1 MFCVCVASS
10 PPLLKKNKQ
19 CIKKSKCGVKKKK
32 PWRTLKDSKPEKGGW
47 DQLICPSFVWFIKP
61 FVLERMGSVGK
72 RFLIYNVFT
81 FAN

>member
-1 MFCVCVASS
+1 MW
-10 PPLLKKNKQ
+10 
-19 CIKKSKCGVKKKK
+19 GEK

-47 DQLICPSFVWFIKP
+47 DQLICPSFVSFIKP

>member
-1 MFCVCVASS
+1 MRE
-10 PPLLKKNKQ
+10 
-19 CIKKSKCGVKKKK
+19 GKK

-72 RFLIYNVFT
+72 QFLIYNVFT

>member
-1 MFCVCVASS
+1 MWGG
-10 PPLLKKNKQ
+10 KK
-19 CIKKSKCGVKKKK
+19 
-32 PWRTLKDSKPEKGGW
+32 TLENFKDSKPEKGGW

>member
-1 MFCVCVASS
+1 MW
-10 PPLLKKNKQ
+10 
-19 CIKKSKCGVKKKK
+19 GKKK